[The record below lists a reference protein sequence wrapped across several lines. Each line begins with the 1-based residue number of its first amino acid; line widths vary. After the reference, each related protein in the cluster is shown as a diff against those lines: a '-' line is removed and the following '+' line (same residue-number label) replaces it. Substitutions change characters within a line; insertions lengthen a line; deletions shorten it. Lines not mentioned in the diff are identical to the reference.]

1 MSYYKDIMSYG
12 LRIIIFNNRMLNE
25 GNQFLFTATNKIA
38 VVADADCNGVPELLL
53 KVKSQ
58 YACLYL

>member
-25 GNQFLFTATNKIA
+25 GNKFLFTATNNIA
-38 VVADADCNGVPELLL
+38 VVADADCIGVRELLL

-58 YACLYL
+58 HRCVYL